1 MNETTIKYHS
11 VGKAVL
17 RVPAISY
24 KDLCAIL
31 VGDKKFEE
39 FIRSDIFQESLYYA
53 SPDLYDELIKYIQ
66 GKLSEKDSVR
76 LCNSAVKYIE
86 RMGARC
92 TPFATFAG
100 CGVVDIDKDCNL
112 DFAGNFKKHF
122 RYDMQFLC
130 QIVDRLLKTD
140 KNVYKEMR
148 YIKNPTIL
156 RVGDKYRYECPSY
169 VNGIQSLEINMTGIL
184 RHVLKV
190 CSKPVSYGKLEERLR
205 KEYDI
210 DCGSVLNY
218 VFKLTQSGL
227 LICDLAPNVIGYDYF
242 DRLYGLAKCSKDR
255 GVADFF
261 EFLNDTLSYL
271 NSDCDFQSKHQK
283 LEALYFRG
291 RELNLPVSRKSIVQV
306 DSTFCDEKLS
316 FPKSVLDDLRKFML
330 LYSKL
335 TPRYGNNRL
344 QNFAKKFESRY
355 EGGTVPL
362 IEALNPDVGIGYV
375 DTVVCKMPV
384 VDEIVLPRRADGNI
398 TQLWLTPFQK
408 LLLNKMFSF
417 NRCGVSE
424 LVLTDDDFEN
434 VGEANI
440 DDLPLSMAAMFKIV
454 GYKNGK
460 YIIAGLHYSGN
471 SAINM
476 LSRFCDGDISILS
489 VCKELA
495 ESEQNLATGKLLCE
509 ISHLSQPRTG
519 NVLLRPCMRNYNIN
533 YLTSPN
539 LTSKEIQL
547 SDIYVCL
554 DHGRLQLSLKDG
566 RIIEPRLSNAHNY
579 NNNTSSVYK
588 FLCDMQAQRGR
599 SGLGVSWGGLENVLN
614 HLPRLMY
621 KNLILSYERWILD
634 VDSFKVKNKLD
645 IGLFRETC
653 RNMGVCRKVRFV
665 ESDNTLYVDIENDM
679 SVKAFISAVK
689 NSTKVVLEE
698 FLPVDDGLVAY
709 DISPINEFIVPFI
722 KVLK

>member
-130 QIVDRLLKTD
+130 QIADRLLKAD
-140 KNVYKEMR
+140 KNVYKKMR
-148 YIKNPTIL
+148 YIKNPTVL

-190 CSKPVSYGKLEERLR
+190 CSKPVSYGKLEEFLR

-210 DCGSVLNY
+210 DCDSVLNY

-271 NSDCDFQSKHQK
+271 NSDCDFQSKRQK
-283 LEALYFRG
+283 LETLYSRG

-306 DSTFCDEKLS
+306 DSTFCCEKLS
-316 FPKSVLDDLRKFML
+316 FPESVVDDLCKFML

-335 TPRYGNNRL
+335 TPRYGNSRL
-344 QNFAKKFESRY
+344 QNFTKKFESRY
-355 EGGTVPL
+355 EGATVPL
-362 IEALNPDVGIGYV
+362 IEALNPEVGIGYGNAV
-375 DTVVCKMPV
+375 GCKMPV
-384 VDEIVLPRRADGNI
+384 VDEIVLPIRTDGNI
-398 TQLWLTPFQK
+398 TQLWLTHFHK
-408 LLLNKMFSF
+408 LLLNKMFSL
-417 NRCGVSE
+417 NRGGVSE

-434 VGEANI
+434 IGQAHI
-440 DDLPLSMAAMFKIV
+440 DDLPMSMAAMFKIV
-454 GYKNGK
+454 GYKDGK

-476 LSRFCDGDISILS
+476 LSRFCDGDGHISDI
-489 VCKELA
+489 CEDLA
-495 ESEQNLATGKLLCE
+495 EREQNLSGDRLLCE

-533 YLTSPN
+533 YMAHPDVS
-539 LTSKEIQL
+539 SKEIQL

-554 DHGRLQLSLKDG
+554 DHGRLRLVLKDG
-566 RIIEPRLSNAHNY
+566 RKIEPRLSSAHNY
-579 NNNTSSVYK
+579 NNNTSDIYK
-588 FLCDMQAQRGR
+588 FLCDMQSQGR
-599 SGLGVSWGGLENVLN
+599 RAGLSISWGGLENVLD
-614 HLPRLMY
+614 HLPRLRY

-634 VDSFKVKNKLD
+634 VGGFKVKNKFD
-645 IGLFRETC
+645 IGKFREKC
-653 RNMGVCRKVRFV
+653 RDIGVCRKVRFV

-679 SVKAFISAVK
+679 SVHAFLSAVK
-689 NSTKVVLEE
+689 NSKKVVLEE
-698 FLPVDDGLVAY
+698 FLPIDYGLAAHNV
-709 DISPINEFIVPFI
+709 SPINEFIVPFI